1 MLVIALH
8 KGEIDNFNQIV
19 ATYSSQ
25 YYAQP
30 ALAAKHEDV
39 KKKVVLLCLLNI
51 AFLKPSYNRNITF
64 AEIAEKTRI
73 PIDQVKSAA
82 CVWLPCVYVCVSV
95 AHMCV
100 NIRVWIYASM
110 GMCMCVRLVRA

>member
-82 CVWLPCVYVCVSV
+82 CVWLPRVYVCVCWWHTCAVSYV
-95 AHMCV
+95 YGYMLLWGCACV
-100 NIRVWIYASM
+100 YV
-110 GMCMCVRLVRA
+110 

>member
-19 ATYSSQ
+19 GTYSSQ

-30 ALAAKHEDV
+30 ALAAKHDDV

-51 AFLKPSYNRNITF
+51 AFLKPSYDRNITF
-64 AEIAEKTRI
+64 TEIAEKTRI
-73 PIDQVKSAA
+73 PIEQVRA
-82 CVWLPCVYVCVSV
+82 V
-95 AHMCV
+95 A
-100 NIRVWIYASM
+100 RLWAS
-110 GMCMCVRLVRA
+110 CVR

>member
-19 ATYSSQ
+19 GTYSTQ

-51 AFLKPSYNRNITF
+51 AFLKPSYDRNITF
-64 AEIAEKTRI
+64 TEIAEKTRI
-73 PIDQVKSAA
+73 PIDQVKN
-82 CVWLPCVYVCVSV
+82 V
-95 AHMCV
+95 A
-100 NIRVWIYASM
+100 
-110 GMCMCVRLVRA
+110 